1 MNIKNLMIYNVTPT
15 DTSETGMGGVKNLFQ
30 VEKFPKKSEVL

>member
-1 MNIKNLMIYNVTPT
+1 MIYNVTPT

-30 VEKFPKKSEVL
+30 VEKSPKKSQVLWSRV